1 MSEQSED
8 SSVHSGENSDQE
20 TQSHDHGSHKDGS
33 LSANEQ
39 LGLRESRAVLR
50 LRILVCPLVCGR
62 SRCVDIKALGS
73 HNCVCISLS

>member
-50 LRILVCPLVCGR
+50 LRILVCPLVCG
-62 SRCVDIKALGS
+62 VVINALGS
-73 HNCVCISLS
+73 HYCIMMVS